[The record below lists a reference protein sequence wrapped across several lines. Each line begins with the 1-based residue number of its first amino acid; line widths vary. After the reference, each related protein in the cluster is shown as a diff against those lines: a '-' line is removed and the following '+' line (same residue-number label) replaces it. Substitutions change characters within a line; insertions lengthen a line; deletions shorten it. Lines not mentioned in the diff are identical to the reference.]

1 MHLTD
6 LMPLEDWMKLESDI
20 HAKFGVDSNVF
31 DKQGIRISK
40 VKNWTNRLCPAIKAT
55 DKGQSFICAVA
66 HMNLAAMAEKQ
77 KGPVIEECDAG
88 FVKMVVPIFRD
99 DVMLG
104 AVGACGVLLE
114 DGEVDTFMVNR
125 TTDLEEA
132 HIEELAHDAPMIAH
146 SKAEAIVAYIQ
157 QQLLHLNER

>member
-6 LMPLEDWMKLESDI
+6 LMPLEDWMKLENDI

-31 DKQGIRISK
+31 DNQGIRISK
-40 VKNWTNRLCPAIKAT
+40 VKNWSNRLCPAIKAT

-99 DVMLG
+99 NQMLG

-125 TTDLEEA
+125 TTDIEETR
-132 HIEELAHDAPMIAH
+132 IEELARDAPTITHGQA
-146 SKAEAIVAYIQ
+146 KAIVSYIQ
-157 QQLLHLNER
+157 QQLQHLNK